1 MFYGV
6 DMLQIKY
13 QQCEEM
19 RNISLSSAL
28 SVKSFLKVK
37 QMTNQLEA
45 PSHLWSSA
53 VYCALISFQ
62 SVPLSFDSRTATL
75 IYLTEWEA

>member
-19 RNISLSSAL
+19 RYISLSSAL

-37 QMTNQLEA
+37 RMTNQLEA

-62 SVPLSFDSRTATL
+62 SVPLSLDSRTATL